1 LKDHYHGHNSHP
13 QININIHNSH
23 PSNKYKYTQQSPSNK
38 YKYTHVFT
46 YSAHIFF
53 FTFGKLEFFTKLCP
67 SAAML
72 GHAVRWTGMTKLN
85 SYFFCTFPKVT
96 KMLQL
101 QLSLI
106 CDCTTTI
113 NEGYEVM
120 SP

>member
-1 LKDHYHGHNSHP
+1 
-13 QININIHNSH
+13 
-23 PSNKYKYTQQSPSNK
+23 
-38 YKYTHVFT
+38 
-46 YSAHIFF
+46 
-53 FTFGKLEFFTKLCP
+53 
-67 SAAML
+67 ML